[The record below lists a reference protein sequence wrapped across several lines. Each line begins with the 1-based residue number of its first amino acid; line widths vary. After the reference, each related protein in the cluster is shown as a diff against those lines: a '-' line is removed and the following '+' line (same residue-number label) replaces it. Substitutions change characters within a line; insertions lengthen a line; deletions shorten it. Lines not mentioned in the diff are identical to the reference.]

1 MEVPMPKV
9 FALITALWLLFI
21 CLTAAV
27 RLTPLENFDSGSVTL
42 VSWANEDIQPDAW
55 ILDSDTPD
63 GSSYSLKLSGNTWK
77 LQQIIPYAIDSVGVI
92 QVKVKPTPG
101 SSSNIAKVQGI
112 GFTDGVHQLFYSF
125 AGNRVLDIES
135 WVPVYQG
142 AFTSGQWNT
151 YQLPVASDWQA
162 FWGYLP
168 VLNGIIYINDL
179 DDISTSRTVLF
190 DAIEDVS
197 TDLPVPP
204 RASIS
209 WSIPTYRNTAVQFSS
224 LITDPDSNVFTYQW
238 DFGDSTYS
246 TLANPYHLYT
256 NQSNHPW
263 TVTLRVTDDTGK
275 FGYAATEINLEQGPS
290 DLPVTMNFVG
300 DIMLA
305 RRYESAGG
313 IIPTQGVNAIFAPS
327 KPYFG
332 DAADINVAN
341 LEVVLSNV
349 GTPHPTK
356 SIVYRGSPANISG
369 LVYAGIDVVS
379 SANNH
384 TLDYGLSALQQ
395 MQGLLTDAGIKYS
408 GSGANS
414 YEAYTPTFVNRKGLN
429 IALLR
434 SCDRTGQYNNA
445 QPFLQAGYNKP
456 GFAYM
461 TPYYVQQ
468 QLEEVD
474 EVADLK
480 IVEMHGGSE
489 YSLTPGSGYDKSNPF
504 LSDDQDED
512 YNYRNDV
519 PHQWDIALRH
529 SAIDSGADLV
539 IVHHP
544 HIIHGLEVYQNK
556 LIAHSLGNFV
566 FDLDYP
572 ETMPTMILYADAY
585 PSGFKNFRV
594 KPFFIDAYIPKP
606 ATGQLGTYILD
617 YLAQRSRDLNTRLWV
632 DREAMLAK
640 VLMDEDNPA
649 ISTNAFSFPQNLTNH
664 QGALNFSTPIKLP
677 RRGSISGI
685 TSIEPAGDIQIR
697 LGNETIWYGNF
708 EDEGG
713 ASIWTPP
720 AYETAAPFDGARS
733 AKLTASGTSSTTSTI
748 SDKCKWYDNT
758 VKYTLQGWI
767 KTENAGAA
775 NIIIRYYSSRT
786 TGTTVG
792 TENISTNITGSTG
805 WTYYFKEITI
815 PSNAYYYDI
824 RLSLTGG
831 GSTSTA
837 WFDNV
842 GLIEWTGWTEAT
854 SLSEINWPNNYYY
867 LQAQTQDCLKS
878 FTIYLNEKSYTAQE
892 RVVAVRSAK
901 PKPALR
907 ISPNPFNPDTRISCY
922 LPSRGETE
930 INIYNLK
937 GQLVRNLVKDNLD
950 SGDHSFLWDGTDRD
964 KRLVA
969 SGIYLIRINSGGAIA
984 TSKAIL
990 MK

>member
-9 FALITALWLLFI
+9 LTLIIAMWLMFI
-21 CLTAAV
+21 CLPAAV

-42 VSWANEDIQPDAW
+42 VSWATEDIQPDAW
-55 ILDSDTPD
+55 NLDADTPD

-101 SSSNIAKVQGI
+101 SSSNVAKVQGI

-125 AGNRVLDIES
+125 AGNRILDIES

-190 DAIEDVS
+190 DAIEDIS

-204 RASIS
+204 RVSIS
-209 WSIPTYRNTAVQFSS
+209 CSIPTYRNTAVQFNS
-224 LITDPDSNVFTYQW
+224 LITDPDSDVFTYQW

-256 NQSNHPW
+256 NQSDHPW
-263 TVTLRVTDDTGK
+263 SVTLTVTDDTGK
-275 FGYAATEINLEQGPS
+275 FGYAATEITLEQGPS
-290 DLPVTMNFVG
+290 DLPVTINFVG

-356 SIVYRGSPANISG
+356 SIVYRGSPSNVSG

-395 MQGLLTDAGIKYS
+395 MQGLLNDAGIKYS

-429 IALLR
+429 FAFLR

-468 QLEEVD
+468 QLAEVD

-489 YSLTPGSGYDKSNPF
+489 YSLTPGSGYDKGNPF

-519 PHQWDIALRH
+519 PHQWDIELRH
-529 SAIDSGADLV
+529 GAIDSGADLV

-585 PSGFKNFRV
+585 PTGFKNFRV

-632 DREAMLAK
+632 DREAMQAK

-649 ISTNAFSFPQNLTNH
+649 VSINAFSFTQNLTNH
-664 QGALNFSTPIKLP
+664 LGAYNISTPIKLP

-685 TSIEPAGDIQIR
+685 TAIEPAGDIQVR

-720 AYETAAPFDGARS
+720 AYETTSPFDGARS

-758 VKYTLQGWI
+758 IKYTLQGWI
-767 KTENAGAA
+767 KTENAGTA

-786 TGTTVG
+786 TGTTIG
-792 TENISTNITGSTG
+792 TENINANITGSTG
-805 WTYYFKEITI
+805 WTYYYKELTI

-842 GLIEWTGWTEAT
+842 GLIEWTGWAAAS

-878 FTIYLNEKSYTAQE
+878 FTIYLNEKSYTIQD
-892 RVVAVRSAK
+892 RVVTARSAIQK
-901 PKPALR
+901 PTLR

-922 LPSRGETE
+922 LPMRGETE

-964 KRLVA
+964 KRSVA
-969 SGIYLIRINSGGAIA
+969 SGIYLVRIKNAGVIA